1 MEQAVIFATDR
12 QVSSSCAFQ
21 LRPPDAELDTMRIG
35 EIELNPARRTVKKSG
50 YRVHLTPTE
59 FELVQQLMSHA
70 GRPIRHSRLLA
81 AVWGSRYG
89 LKPEYLRTYMCQ
101 LRKKLEDDPEHPQY
115 LLTHSHFGY
124 YFADRCDHG
133 MTDVRSVRTGF
144 CIPLDGPQRE
154 DL

>member
-1 MEQAVIFATDR
+1 MEQSVIFATDR
-12 QVSSSCAFQ
+12 QVSSSRAFQ
-21 LRPPDAELDTMRIG
+21 LKPPDAELDTMRIG

-89 LKPEYLRTYMCQ
+89 LKPSTSGRICVSSGRSSRTI
-101 LRKKLEDDPEHPQY
+101 PNI
-115 LLTHSHFGY
+115 
-124 YFADRCDHG
+124 
-133 MTDVRSVRTGF
+133 RSI
-144 CIPLDGPQRE
+144 C
-154 DL
+154 